1 MYVSQPYKCLYIYM
15 IVVIIIMMIII
26 IISMR
31 HDLKCVFFHVKTTQF
46 VIILQ
51 WYTYI
56 PFNSLT
62 KLFTFYIITYF
73 QTFFRNKSNCVCVCV
88 SGLMIVC
95 CRCWCWHLFSA
106 YEQLFCLYTHT
117 HSHLY
122 INVNVCH
129 GKMYVFK
136 MWYMQVCL
144 SNKCGFLFKVYSS

>member
-1 MYVSQPYKCLYIYM
+1 MSKQFSKSSKLKWIVCRKFMYVSQPHKCLYIYMYM

-88 SGLMIVC
+88 CFWLDD
-95 CRCWCWHLFSA
+95 
-106 YEQLFCLYTHT
+106 CL
-117 HSHLY
+117 
-122 INVNVCH
+122 
-129 GKMYVFK
+129 
-136 MWYMQVCL
+136 L
-144 SNKCGFLFKVYSS
+144 SLLVLTFV